1 MGGEEATGRPAGGAG
16 QHPKGR
22 NVEKVSAARALR
34 PGAAGLE
41 GSVAH
46 PIDGERN
53 DQCDRAGA
61 ALADLRKT
69 GKTTIRAAEWPNGAP
84 ALLRHADR
92 HLAGTRPVRG
102 SVGAQRR

>member
-22 NVEKVSAARALR
+22 NVEKVS
-34 PGAAGLE
+34 AGLE

-69 GKTTIRAAEWPNGAP
+69 GKTTIRAADWPNGAP

-102 SVGAQRR
+102 SVGVQRR